1 MSSKHSHM
9 NEVPFPANANG
20 ALERFQLRALL
31 RFGAVAFI
39 IASIVNGQGQSTAD
53 IFSRLDQAA
62 HSFTSATATIR
73 VTTHTAI
80 INEDDTQIGT
90 VTVKRNFPT
99 DLHFLITFTGQ
110 DAQSL
115 AFRGDTL
122 QIYYPRLNTVREYD
136 ISKYKDLAQ
145 KLILVGFGMAGRELA
160 ANYDITN
167 LGDERVQSQDSVH
180 LQLIPKSSEV
190 LKQLSRIDLWVSLA
204 TDCPVQQKFY
214 LPGGDYRLVTY
225 SDVKV
230 NPRLPASALDLPKS
244 AKHERMN

>member
-1 MSSKHSHM
+1 M
-9 NEVPFPANANG
+9 NEDHFPATANVALGRFPLRAFLCFG
-20 ALERFQLRALL
+20 AL
-31 RFGAVAFI
+31 AFI
-39 IASIVNGQGQSTAD
+39 ITSALTGQGQSTAD

-62 HSFTSATATIR
+62 HSFTSATASIR

-90 VTVKRNFPT
+90 VTVKRNSPK
-99 DLHFLITFTGQ
+99 DMHFLITFTGE

-122 QIYYPRLNTVREYD
+122 QIYYPRLNTIREYN

-167 LGDERVQSQDSVH
+167 LGGERLQSQDSVH
-180 LQLIPKSSEV
+180 LQLIPKASEV

-230 NPRLPASALDLPKS
+230 NPRLPPSALDLPKT

>member
-1 MSSKHSHM
+1 LSRLSAAFTS
-9 NEVPFPANANG
+9 
-20 ALERFQLRALL
+20 ALAV
-31 RFGAVAFI
+31 VAFLLGS
-39 IASIVNGQGQSTAD
+39 AATSWGQSKED

-62 HSFTSATATIR
+62 HSFTSATANIR

-90 VTVKRNFPT
+90 VAVRRLSPT
-99 DLHFLITFTGQ
+99 DMHFLITFSGP

-115 AFRGDTL
+115 AFRGKTL
-122 QIYYPRLNTVREYD
+122 EIYYPNLNTVREYD
-136 ISKYKDLAQ
+136 IGKYKEIAQ
-145 KLILVGFGMAGRELA
+145 KLILVGFGMAARELR

-180 LQLIPKSSEV
+180 LQLVPKASEV
-190 LKQLSRIDLWVSLA
+190 LKQLSKVDLWVSL
-204 TDCPVQQKFY
+204 TTECPVQQKFY

-244 AKHERMN
+244 AKRERMN